1 MAKSKTTKLPK
12 LIESKIYKTG
22 QTRGADDDVIYQN
35 RVNRNSTVLIP
46 YPVYDICSQ
55 APDNEG
61 IFENG
66 FIVLIRPDIYFM
78 NDVLKKE
85 MELKGLHLGKNALL
99 FYETREQWNQYNP
112 ESLGLNA
119 AISRKEPLSGDFV
132 ARVPSTTSKNDEKIN
147 LGFNTSGS
155 KGAGIRV
162 YEYAS
167 SEIFKRCRVQLEFLY
182 WQCFDSKEISLAA
195 GMSIENI
202 ELRIQENLHAAETL
216 GLNHAKRLFEQRIID
231 KDNNTICPLCL
242 EKLSAIGFFNKL
254 EQAEGRD
261 VPDLT
266 VTQLNLFHI
275 NELKYGEFNHKP
287 YNLGWGHH
295 HCNVVTKDSG
305 IFGTLKWMAEVI
317 DRNEV
322 NGFQIRQ
329 IN

>member
-1 MAKSKTTKLPK
+1 MAKIKKIKLPQ

-46 YPVYDICSQ
+46 YSVYDYCLH

-61 IFENG
+61 VFEND
-66 FIVLIRPDIYFM
+66 FIVLIKPDVYFL
-78 NDVLKKE
+78 DDTLKQE
-85 MELKGLHLGKNALL
+85 MELKGLTIGENALL

-112 ESLGLNA
+112 SLYDLSPA
-119 AISRKEPLSGDFV
+119 TSRKAPLGGEYV
-132 ARVPSTTSKNDEKIN
+132 ARVPSTTSKEDEKIII
-147 LGFNTSGS
+147 GFNTSGS

-167 SEIFKRCRVQLEFLY
+167 SEIFKNCKVQLEYLY

-195 GMSIENI
+195 GMSNEDI
-202 ELRIQENLHAAETL
+202 ELKIQENLLIAEAL
-216 GLNHAKRLFEQRIID
+216 GLNDEKMLFEQRIID

-242 EKLSAIGFFNKL
+242 EKLSAKGFYNKL
-254 EQAEGRD
+254 ELAEGRD

-305 IFGTLKWMAEVI
+305 IFETLKWMSEVI
-317 DRNEV
+317 DRNEK
-322 NGFQIRQ
+322 NGFKIR
-329 IN
+329 